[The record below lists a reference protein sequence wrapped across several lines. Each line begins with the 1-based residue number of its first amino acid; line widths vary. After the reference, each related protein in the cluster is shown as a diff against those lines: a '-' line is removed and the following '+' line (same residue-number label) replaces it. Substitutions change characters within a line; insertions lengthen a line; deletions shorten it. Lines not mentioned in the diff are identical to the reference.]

1 MIITSLYK
9 PVTAIRMPFLKRIF
23 NNLNNYFM
31 STLNDVVI
39 NKLSGGLGRRMPEQD
54 MVSGLLFDAAAIPTK
69 LELDTV
75 YRLASLE
82 DAAAYGINQDFDKTG
97 QSAYYQIEQFF
108 RMNPSGDLF
117 IMATTATSYGAL
129 VIKAKEMQEKANG
142 AIRQMA
148 IVYSG
153 PTTFEET
160 VRAIEVAKVQTVEA
174 YKVYMPFEIFLEGK
188 GFDVNAA
195 NPLNLEEKNA
205 ENVSVVVAMDV
216 EKAFEQKLI
225 QKGATPADEK
235 VYNLATTE
243 KLVEASSSTATVKI
257 YNVSTNQGL
266 KKDSQGNVLEF
277 VYKDS
282 YKNTAA
288 VGVFLGA
295 VSKAKVSENVGWIEK
310 FNLTGKGFA
319 KAGFVGGKEVVSQGT
334 LGTLNDSRYV
344 FAKTHTGIAGIYFND
359 SHTCSLVTSDYAYVE
374 NNRAINKATRL
385 LRTALLPKLASPVLV
400 DIDGT
405 LPQSV
410 SKSFEGLC
418 RAALEG
424 MVANQEIS
432 SFDVYV
438 DPKQNILG
446 TSELRIEAGIIPVGT
461 ARKIKVNLG
470 FKNPF
475 GIDKK

>member
-1 MIITSLYK
+1 
-9 PVTAIRMPFLKRIF
+9 
-23 NNLNNYFM
+23 M

-54 MVSGLLFDAAAIPTK
+54 MVSGLLFDAAATPK
-69 LELDTV
+69 LVLDTV

-97 QSAYYQIEQFF
+97 QSAYYQIEQYF

-117 IMATTATSYGAL
+117 IMATTATSYKEVVA
-129 VIKAKEMQEKANG
+129 KAKVMQEKANG

-148 IVYSG
+148 IIFSGATDFAETIKAVEEAKSQTEQAYSL
-153 PTTFEET
+153 
-160 VRAIEVAKVQTVEA
+160 
-174 YKVYMPFEIFLEGK
+174 YMPFEIFLEGK

-205 ENVSVVVAMDV
+205 ESVSVVVAMDV
-216 EKAFEQKLI
+216 EK
-225 QKGATPADEK
+225 GAIE
-235 VYNLATTE
+235 N
-243 KLVEASSSTATVKI
+243 
-257 YNVSTNQGL
+257 
-266 KKDSQGNVLEF
+266 
-277 VYKDS
+277 

-319 KAGFVGGKEVVSQGT
+319 KAGFVGGKVATSQGT
-334 LGTLNDSRYV
+334 LSTLNDSRYV

-385 LRTALLPKLASPVLV
+385 LRTALLPKLSSPVLV

-438 DPKQNILG
+438 NPKQNILAS
-446 TSELRIEAGIIPVGT
+446 SELKIEADIIPVGT
-461 ARKIKVNLG
+461 ARKIRVDLG